1 MESSFAR
8 IHHRALSTRKQARG
22 RPALPTT
29 KKDRLR
35 TLEAPPKPTAEEF
48 LDRAE
53 SNLTSLQNSLY
64 SFWRGKGNARPA
76 RKGLNMDHRW
86 WFWSTNMALLPAYCI
101 FIYCEFFGQHEMKK
115 FHAENLEMQ
124 RRKALGLDFDDEEEK
139 ELFSALG
146 PIGGLVKIADTAEQS
161 RCETTAN
168 DTPEALAE
176 RVQALEAQLQLLR
189 AAERRRMQR
198 SYQSGIQNRNQ
209 DQLLEN
215 MRDKDSTV
223 EVPEEL
229 GFMDKAFIRL
239 AENAQG
245 VADYV
250 TEQTSLL
257 VKIVLEELSSQEEKQ
272 KKRKDLPPPPP
283 ETMIDT
289 VDDTVKF
296 KATDTFHAALSSND
310 STADPQL
317 SMKAAEQAA
326 GVQEHPTDLWTKTWA
341 VITGSNSGPKKDS

>member
-1 MESSFAR
+1 
-8 IHHRALSTRKQARG
+8 
-22 RPALPTT
+22 
-29 KKDRLR
+29 
-35 TLEAPPKPTAEEF
+35 
-48 LDRAE
+48 
-53 SNLTSLQNSLY
+53 
-64 SFWRGKGNARPA
+64 
-76 RKGLNMDHRW
+76 MDHRW